1 MKMANTY
8 NPYSDIQSVYNA
20 KVAWNKATTDE
31 ERKRQNE
38 IATAARKNLEAY
50 GYGDVANQIS
60 ASGVDA
66 TAVRKILDS
75 YSPTAP
81 YSTTLSN
88 NELITK
94 NNNETRNKINQLWGT
109 QTTDRETIAGK
120 YDKLE
125 ETAYSNPFTTDE
137 AKAILSKF
145 DLSGLKARD
154 NAVASGGSSNGG
166 NIDSNAAANAL
177 RQQAAL
183 VNQGQKT
190 VLDAHNNKINN
201 VKGILESLGVYQQN
215 QDKGMQTTIGLQ
227 SNEGQR
233 LFENDL
239 TEKATI
245 AEVTGY
251 TPTEWTIKND
261 DVYSTY
267 LNADGTFKKEME
279 NVDIQAL
286 INSAKAS
293 GDTDTAKKLAV
304 VRAKKILSN
313 YGEFGKYANEGD
325 ISYMSQQQTEAGRQF
340 DKQDATTRESLKT
353 EQNIAASNNATEQAI
368 ANAANQNA
376 LDQIIAQTQ
385 GQKEIISETAKYGN
399 IEVDKNGNVK
409 VKETDDEDDEDE
421 YPAYTNWNDA
431 GITLQNV
438 TISKPDDA
446 TFSSNV
452 TSSGVDENGKKAIN
466 SVYSAVANG
475 TLDQDKDGIVTNY
488 ELADYLITHSNDNDT
503 DKKQLKKVFAY
514 FGLTTSLL
522 DNVQDVGKGK
532 NLSGSDYKY
541 GVEYTS

>member
-1 MKMANTY
+1 MANTY